1 MGVFK
6 GHRILYEMCLEIVA
20 YKTKDKIFSKV
31 ATSGGYSKS
40 AAFTVCKKFFKSR
53 TVKHLLWVG
62 GPERFTKIF
71 EHHATFPVLELLMWA
86 HNHAFISS

>member
-6 GHRILYEMCLEIVA
+6 GHKILYEMCLAIFS
-20 YKTKDKIFSKV
+20 YKNKDKIYSKV

-40 AAFTVCKKFFKSR
+40 AAFTVCKKLFKAR
-53 TVKHLLWVG
+53 TVKNLLWVG

-71 EHHATFPVLELLMWA
+71 EHHATFLVVESLMWA
-86 HNHAFISS
+86 HYHAFISS